1 MANFIV
7 TTGDTQYPYPIDTG
21 IDATKINSIPG
32 LAQFLQ
38 QSYQNLPVGNYA
50 NSQIKSIA
58 QKVVADPLTFEKNQ
72 FVNSVKAYGY
82 DASTGNFAGQ
92 QDQSVI
98 NNAKNTAIQQA
109 QYLASQGVSP
119 SEIQSLLQQG
129 ESAAAS
135 AVKQTQADI
144 QKTIDI
150 GTGGSFLNNVFS
162 IGLALALPE
171 VGAAIGASLLDAGIL
186 AAGTSTATATAVG
199 TALASTAS
207 QIAQGADPTTA
218 IKNAAINSIV
228 QTGSNDAAKA
238 LLKNTDFSVSTANA
252 LASAGGSIASTL
264 AKGGNATTAIKNAI
278 GGAIGS
284 EVGSEYGSAAGSAAG
299 TLAATGN
306 VTSALISGA
315 SQLGNTATT
324 TPKTTSDAGPA
335 ASTTPEANATTSS
348 VGAANVT
355 PATESPDLGT
365 ITVTAPKANAT
376 IVSPTVTNN
385 AQSTTY
391 IPSNIPNNFGEII
404 TTAPKL
410 PPATI
415 VSPDVSG
422 NASTSSPTAN
432 LGTVTATAPKLPTAT
447 TSETPTAETQPS
459 QSGYINIQSGIPTAL
474 ANVIGTN
481 LAPYYYPSS
490 GTTSGLTG
498 GALGG
503 EIQSGETGGKRQNVW
518 DEASLRLK
526 DALGL

>member
-82 DASTGNFAGQ
+82 DASTGDFAGH
-92 QDQSVI
+92 QDQSII
-98 NNAKNTAIQQA
+98 NNAKNAAIQQA

-135 AVKQTQADI
+135 AVKQTQAGI
-144 QKTIDI
+144 QKVIDN

-162 IGLALALPE
+162 IGLALVLPE

-404 TTAPKL
+404 TTASKL

-422 NASTSSPTAN
+422 NASTSNPTAN
-432 LGTVTATAPKLPTAT
+432 IGTVTATAPKLPTT
-447 TSETPTAETQPS
+447 PTSETPTSDKSGPT
-459 QSGYINIQSGIPTAL
+459 GYINIQSSVPTAL